1 MTHRRSILTR
11 RRFLAGIG
19 AASLLTGFY
28 VWQIEPHWIEIT
40 RRDLPLPGLP
50 RHLAGLTLVQI
61 SDLHIGHQVSD
72 DYLRSVFDRVRDLRP
87 DFVVH
92 TGDLVT
98 YDSPDVQ
105 NQARK
110 LMGAFPTG
118 RLGTYGILGNHDY
131 GPDWNRT
138 HIAQANTEILAQ
150 AGCVP
155 LRNVVTEN
163 HGLHFAGLDDYWS
176 PNFAP
181 ESVLPQLP
189 RRDPVLVLS
198 HNPDTCDLP
207 DLWDDFHGWVLAG
220 HTHGGQCKPPFLPP
234 PLLPVKNKRYTA
246 GAYTFGPDR
255 HLYINRG
262 VGHLL
267 QVRFNV
273 RPEITC
279 FRLTPA

>member
-1 MTHRRSILTR
+1 MGTHRPVLTR
-11 RRFLAGIG
+11 RRFLTATGTAI
-19 AASLLTGFY
+19 LLTGFY
-28 VWQIEPHWIEIT
+28 AWRVEPHWIEVVH
-40 RRDLPLPGLP
+40 RDLPLPGLP
-50 RHLAGLTLVQI
+50 AELAGKLLVQL

-72 DYLRSVFDRVRDLRP
+72 DYLRSVFDRVRDLQP

-98 YDSPDVQ
+98 YNSPNVQ
-105 NQARK
+105 AQARQVMK
-110 LMGAFPTG
+110 TFPTG

-131 GPDWNRT
+131 GPDWNRA
-138 HIAQANTEILAQ
+138 HIAQANTKILAE
-150 AGCVP
+150 AGCLP
-155 LRNVVTEN
+155 LRNAIIEN
-163 HGLHFAGLDDYWS
+163 HGLHFAGLDDFWS

-181 ESVLPQLP
+181 RTVIPHLPKNAP
-189 RRDPVLVLS
+189 TIVLS

-207 DLWDDFHGWVLAG
+207 GLWDDFQGWVLAG

-246 GAYTFGPDR
+246 GEFSIGPGR
-255 HLYINRG
+255 HVYINRG

-267 QVRFNV
+267 PFRFNV

-279 FRLTPA
+279 FRLTAA